1 MNVPLL
7 TGNGGTNSIHWPLGL
22 GPSIEIWFL
31 EIAFANRPT
40 IFFKFIISKRPT
52 YCASEHSTCIN
63 GPGWYE
69 CNCIT
74 PYVGN
79 GNYCEYFNHCYNDF
93 STPCHETALCEYGPV
108 FPQGNVRQQLWI
120 EWFISDESWNVCR
133 ICRTSI

>member
-7 TGNGGTNSIHWPLGL
+7 TGNGGTNSVQWPLGL

-40 IFFKFIISKRPT
+40 IFFTFIISKRPT

-120 EWFISDESWNVCR
+120 EWFDYFRWIMKRLQNL
-133 ICRTSI
+133 